1 MNTPQDHWQAI
12 YSSKGETQTSWYRPR
27 LDESLRLIDG
37 LDLDRRLPVIDVG
50 GGRATL
56 VDDLLARGFLAVTV
70 LDLSEAALAA
80 SRERLGA
87 TGKDVTWN
95 AADILKLPLPEAHYG
110 LWHDRAVFHFLT
122 EAGDRRR
129 YAELAARS
137 IRPGGYLLVATFA
150 LDGPERCSG
159 LPICRYD
166 PASLADAFA
175 ADFDPVNDSRELH
188 ATPMGGQQA
197 FTYLLLRRRD

>member
-1 MNTPQDHWQAI
+1 MSERQAHWQSI
-12 YSSKGETQTSWYRPR
+12 YSGKAETQTSWFRPR
-27 LDESLRLIDG
+27 LNESLRLIDG
-37 LDLDRRLPVIDVG
+37 LELDRRLPVIDVG

-70 LDLSEAALAA
+70 LDLSEAALAD

-87 TGKDVTWN
+87 AGKDVTWN
-95 AADILKLPLPEAHYG
+95 AADILKVQLPEAYYG

-122 EAGDRRR
+122 EAGDRCR

-137 IRPGGYLLVATFA
+137 IRPGGHLLLATFA

-166 PASLADAFA
+166 AASLADEFA
-175 ADFDPVNDSRELH
+175 AGFDPVNDSRELH

-197 FTYLLLRRRD
+197 FTYLLLRRKD